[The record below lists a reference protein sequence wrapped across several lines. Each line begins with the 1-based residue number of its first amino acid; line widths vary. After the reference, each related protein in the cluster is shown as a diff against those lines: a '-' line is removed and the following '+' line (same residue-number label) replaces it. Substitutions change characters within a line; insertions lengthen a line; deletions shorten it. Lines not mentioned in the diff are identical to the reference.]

1 MIALDASPFQQQ
13 ILSYSVEPSIVVVFN
28 MIIALGALSII
39 TATLSST
46 VTNLYKE
53 LTLGVLLNMIGL
65 YAA

>member
-1 MIALDASPFQQQ
+1 MIALDALSFQQQ

-28 MIIALGALSII
+28 MIIALSALSII

-46 VTNLYKE
+46 VTNLYNE